1 MWIYTYDYGYL
12 NTAHFPLQEAQS
24 INKSL
29 SALGD
34 VISALSSG
42 QDFIPYR
49 NNRLT
54 LLMQDSLGGNA
65 KTLMFVNIS
74 PADYNADETVTSLT
88 YAARVK
94 LISNDASKNAE
105 NREITRLKGIVA
117 ALKKGEE
124 LGEDDLEL

>member
-1 MWIYTYDYGYL
+1 
-12 NTAHFPLQEAQS
+12 
-24 INKSL
+24 
-29 SALGD
+29 
-34 VISALSSG
+34 
-42 QDFIPYR
+42 
-49 NNRLT
+49 
-54 LLMQDSLGGNA
+54 MQDSLGGNA

-105 NREITRLKGIVA
+105 NREITRLKGIIA

>member
-1 MWIYTYDYGYL
+1 MSDAL
-12 NTAHFPLQEAQS
+12 HSLQEAQS

-42 QDFIPYR
+42 QDFVPYR
-49 NNRLT
+49 NNKLT
-54 LLMQDSLGGNA
+54 MLMQDSLGGNA

-74 PADYNADETVTSLT
+74 PADYNADETVISLT

-94 LISNDASKNAE
+94 LITNDASKNAD
-105 NREITRLKGIVA
+105 NKEIARLKGIIA
-117 ALKKGEE
+117 KLKKGEAV
-124 LGEDDLEL
+124 DDDD

>member
-1 MWIYTYDYGYL
+1 MRLWYL
-12 NTAHFPLQEAQS
+12 LWYYLFQEAQS

-42 QDFIPYR
+42 QDFVPYR
-49 NNRLT
+49 NNKLT

-74 PADYNADETVTSLT
+74 PADYNREETVISLT

-94 LISNDASKNAE
+94 LITNDATKNAE
-105 NREITRLKGIVA
+105 NREVSRLKAIIA
-117 ALKKGEE
+117 RLQKGEAIT
-124 LGEDDLEL
+124 EDEI